1 MLLPLRP
8 PADLG
13 APARSALDL
22 LAKLLIFDPA
32 RRISVVEALEHPYL
46 ASYHDESDEP
56 SCPVPFDKWVEVEGL
71 TKIDDFRAAI
81 EKEVNEFRAEVRA
94 VDELDPPWTE
104 AEYREGGEH
113 SLLVSGESPMYPG
126 EPAGSR
132 YVSDILSAAAAEE
145 RASASGTD
153 NGRES
158 VIATTVESPRN
169 QEPVDEVDPLQV
181 QQPIS
186 RSVSPGGYFR
196 GVSSGPSSPHPE
208 SFAPPRS
215 AGIAPS
221 RPGAHSR
228 SSSRSSAHRRPSSGF
243 FDPFGRRP
251 TSLTFTPSPTAAG
264 FPSGA
269 SHGSPVNASTSAA
282 PSSSDGSGVIRPPRS
297 RHHSASGDSLVRPLL
312 RSLSTISVTDALGNG
327 FALGGF
333 SKISPAPPIS
343 PPPMVVSPS
352 DAPPSAPP
360 LALRPSTEQ
369 IPQVPAASPA
379 IDQAPEVAPLPA
391 A

>member
-1 MLLPLRP
+1 M
-8 PADLG
+8 
-13 APARSALDL
+13 
-22 LAKLLIFDPA
+22 
-32 RRISVVEALEHPYL
+32 
-46 ASYHDESDEP
+46 
-56 SCPVPFDKWVEVEGL
+56 
-71 TKIDDFRAAI
+71 TKIDEFRVAI

-113 SLLVSGESPMYPG
+113 ALLVSGESPMYPG

-132 YVSDILSAAAAEE
+132 YVSEMLSAAAAEE

-153 NGRES
+153 DGGES
-158 VIATTVESPRN
+158 VPATTVESPEN
-169 QEPVDEVDPLQV
+169 HGSVNEVDPLHHPP
-181 QQPIS
+181 QPPMS
-186 RSVSPGGYFR
+186 RSVSPGYFR

-208 SFAPPRS
+208 SYTAPLS
-215 AGIAPS
+215 AGLASS
-221 RPGAHSR
+221 RQGAHSR
-228 SSSRSSAHRRPSSGF
+228 SGSRSSIHRRPSSGF

-251 TSLTFTPSPTAAG
+251 TSLTFTPSPTTAG
-264 FPSGA
+264 FPT
-269 SHGSPVNASTSAA
+269 HGSPVNATTSAA
-282 PSSSDGSGVIRPPRS
+282 PTSSDGNGVIRPPRS

-343 PPPMVVSPS
+343 PPPMAVSPS

-360 LALRPSTEQ
+360 LALRPSVEQ
-369 IPQVPAASPA
+369 VPQVPAASPA
-379 IDQAPEVAPLPA
+379 IDQAPEVAPTPA

>member
-1 MLLPLRP
+1 MPLL
-8 PADLG
+8 
-13 APARSALDL
+13 ALDL

-32 RRISVVEALEHPYL
+32 KRISVVEALEHPYL

-56 SCPVPFDKWVEVEGL
+56 SCSVPFDKWVEVEGL
-71 TKIDDFRAAI
+71 TKIDEFRDAI

-113 SLLVSGESPMYPG
+113 ALLVSGESPMYPG

-132 YVSDILSAAAAEE
+132 YVSDMLSAAAAEE
-145 RASASGTD
+145 QSGASGTD
-153 NGRES
+153 DGGSS
-158 VIATTVESPRN
+158 VTAPAIHSPEHTVN
-169 QEPVDEVDPLQV
+169 EVDPLH
-181 QQPIS
+181 QPPPQPPMS
-186 RSVSPGGYFR
+186 RSVSPSYFR

-208 SFAPPRS
+208 SFAAPLS
-215 AGIAPS
+215 AGLAS
-221 RPGAHSR
+221 VRPGAHSR
-228 SSSRSSAHRRPSSGF
+228 SGSRSSVHRRPSSGF

-264 FPSGA
+264 LPGGA
-269 SHGSPVNASTSAA
+269 SHGSPANATTSAA
-282 PSSSDGSGVIRPPRS
+282 PSSSDGNGVIRPPRS

-343 PPPMVVSPS
+343 PPPMAVSPS

-369 IPQVPAASPA
+369 VPQVSAPVVE
-379 IDQAPEVAPLPA
+379 QAPEVTPVPA